1 MSIPRI
7 ASRKNLTK
15 IEAIKKGTMG
25 LSVSV
30 TDLRES
36 VCACILRTV
45 TNGRTVFG
53 QFPQQFPFFEEY
65 GYPTNP
71 LI

>member
-1 MSIPRI
+1 
-7 ASRKNLTK
+7 
-15 IEAIKKGTMG
+15 MG

-53 QFPQQFPFFEEY
+53 QFPFFEEY

>member
-1 MSIPRI
+1 
-7 ASRKNLTK
+7 
-15 IEAIKKGTMG
+15 MG

-53 QFPQQFPFFEEY
+53 QFPQQFSFFEEY